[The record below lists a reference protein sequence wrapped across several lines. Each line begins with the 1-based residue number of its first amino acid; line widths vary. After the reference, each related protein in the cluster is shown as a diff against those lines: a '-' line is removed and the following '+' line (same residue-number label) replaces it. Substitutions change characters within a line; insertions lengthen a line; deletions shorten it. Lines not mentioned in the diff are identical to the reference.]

1 MTPLDLATKIGT
13 LYFGGSID
21 IGSSVV
27 GQNGYFEHPPDA
39 SGRVF
44 IDQWGYFQHGA
55 SSPQT
60 VPFNVAPNIQFPNA
74 SLSVTI
80 ANALGSQSWWI
91 ANVNRNGFQFNF
103 GASFNAI
110 YWRAFGY

>member
-1 MTPLDLATKIGT
+1 MAHTGYIGMNDN
-13 LYFGGSID
+13 D
-21 IGSSVV
+21 IMLGELRQ
-27 GQNGYFEHPPDA
+27 GQ
-39 SGRVF
+39 
-44 IDQWGYFQHGA
+44 
-55 SSPQT
+55 
-60 VPFNVAPNIQFPNA
+60 APNIQFPNA
-74 SLSVTI
+74 CLSVTI